1 MHNVAGSILGM
12 ISCTYIYIYMYILA
26 FLERTSK
33 SNENLIFIFIFF
45 SFRSE
50 RRQISFL
57 YSGKKTEKKAEQML
71 I

>member
-1 MHNVAGSILGM
+1 MHNDAGSILGM
-12 ISCTYIYIYMYILA
+12 ISYILA

-33 SNENLIFIFIFF
+33 SNESLILIFIFI